1 MCLSV
6 SLCLSVCL
14 SVCLS
19 ACISQKRDV
28 QSSKLYR
35 NFVHVAYGRGSVLLQ
50 PRCDTLCTSGFFADG
65 AMFARN
71 RSGDASKASTRM
83 THQGQHWRDTGRSDC
98 FCLYIRQQLV
108 TPYRTRDIP
117 SLAWGHCG
125 ALGHVPPPLY
135 FQRFILFF
143 YHTSSEL

>member
-1 MCLSV
+1 MSV

-14 SVCLS
+14 SACLL
-19 ACISQKRDV
+19 AYLKNEM
-28 QSSKLYR
+28 SKVP
-35 NFVHVAYGRGSVLLQ
+35 NFTEILCMSPTAVVRSFFSRVAIRYVL
-50 PRCDTLCTSGFFADG
+50 PVFFADG

-135 FQRFILFF
+135 FQRFVLFF
-143 YHTSSEL
+143 YRTLSEL